1 MAAVEVTV
9 HVEHDSGVRPACSH
23 FGTPCPGYDQRARTW
38 RHLDTS
44 QFKTLFVAAV
54 PRMTCP
60 TDGVVTIKVPWAKS
74 GSGSP
79 PCMKRSSWTGSG
91 RRRFKPSPVKSLRWN
106 TIGCLLQRAGKF
118 GLANRTLETPTRIGI
133 DETSFRKGHD
143 YVTVVTD
150 QPRGQVLHVADERRT
165 RSLVSY
171 DDTLPEIQ
179 KAGLE
184 SIVTDMCPAD
194 IKATLD
200 QIPEV

>member
-1 MAAVEVTV
+1 MRDKELYKQILGIQTPWGVTEVELSMAAVEVTV

-91 RRRFKPSPVKSLRWN
+91 RRRFKPSPVNILKMEYDWVPPAAS
-106 TIGCLLQRAGKF
+106 
-118 GLANRTLETPTRIGI
+118 
-133 DETSFRKGHD
+133 
-143 YVTVVTD
+143 
-150 QPRGQVLHVADERRT
+150 GQVW
-165 RSLVSY
+165 VSQPY
-171 DDTLPEIQ
+171 LRDSDTHRYR
-179 KAGLE
+179 
-184 SIVTDMCPAD
+184 
-194 IKATLD
+194 
-200 QIPEV
+200 